1 MIGLKHLT
9 LKCTKQNKRIHIT
22 EIYVIKANLAHG
34 FMLRHRVNEYKNVL
48 GG

>member
-9 LKCTKQNKRIHIT
+9 LKCTKQNKRINFT
-22 EIYVIKANLAHG
+22 EIFMIKVKLALG

>member
-9 LKCTKQNKRIHIT
+9 LKCTIQNKTIHIT
-22 EIYVIKANLAHG
+22 EMYVIKVNLAHG
-34 FMLRHRVNEYKNVL
+34 FMLRHTVNDYKNVL